1 MNVLKKASTT
11 YGIALTSNLRLLERV
26 RYKFFKFH
34 TQLNFQVMNDEEH
47 KIPDWFQD
55 IEGYVRQYC
64 ELKRLSSQLAE
75 VLRVPFTEETT
86 TRMGVRISVERDI
99 RSRMDYLEEII
110 TLNVVKQFEYLG
122 ILSKFPELH
131 TSHNEK

>member
-1 MNVLKKASTT
+1 
-11 YGIALTSNLRLLERV
+11 
-26 RYKFFKFH
+26 
-34 TQLNFQVMNDEEH
+34 MNDEEH

-131 TSHNEK
+131 TSHNEKWGCNRYILHMLALPAFRKYGCLSCLW

>member
-1 MNVLKKASTT
+1 MKLF
-11 YGIALTSNLRLLERV
+11 GIAIITTLRLLERV

-34 TQLNFQVMNDEEH
+34 TQLFFQVMNDEEH

-64 ELKRLSSQLAE
+64 ELERLSSQLAE

>member
-1 MNVLKKASTT
+1 
-11 YGIALTSNLRLLERV
+11 
-26 RYKFFKFH
+26 
-34 TQLNFQVMNDEEH
+34 MNDEER

>member
-1 MNVLKKASTT
+1 
-11 YGIALTSNLRLLERV
+11 
-26 RYKFFKFH
+26 
-34 TQLNFQVMNDEEH
+34 MND
-47 KIPDWFQD
+47 KQKQLPDWLQD

-64 ELKRLSSQLAE
+64 ELKRLNSQLAE
-75 VLRVPFTEETT
+75 VIRVPSTEETT
-86 TRMGVRISVERDI
+86 TRMGVRISIEREI
-99 RSRMDYLEEII
+99 QSRMDYLQEII